1 MKRNIISSFEVIYEK
16 FSERFKVCLF
26 NENHVVMV
34 LLPGQSN
41 LLLPFKKKKDEKKI
55 HIQDKG
61 SVFAK
66 MLCFISYFERKKL

>member
-1 MKRNIISSFEVIYEK
+1 MKSFLKDLKYD
-16 FSERFKVCLF
+16 FF